1 MQQESCPGA
10 KFREEG
16 LMPSSCESLN
26 EEWIRKKILAHI
38 LWTKDYLLEEI
49 EEEVPFILDTGQ
61 EVFDLKVS
69 LVVRLK
75 GRRVLMIKC
84 GPGSILARERAA
96 LAQARLL
103 DETHQIPLTV
113 VTNGQEAILL
123 DTLTG
128 ETLACGADVVPDR
141 DRLLSWMEKLEFRAL
156 PEKRQGMEKR
166 ILAAFEGLGLAG
178 ECR

>member
-1 MQQESCPGA
+1 MESCPGA

-16 LMPSSCESLN
+16 LKPSSCETLN
-26 EEWIRKKILAHI
+26 EEWVRKKVLAYI
-38 LWTKDYLLEEI
+38 LWNKEYLLEEI
-49 EEEVPFILDTGQ
+49 EEEVPFVLDTGQ
-61 EVFDLKVS
+61 EVFHLKVS

-103 DETHQIPLTV
+103 DEGYPIPLTAV
-113 VTNGQEAILL
+113 SNGQEAVLL
-123 DTLTG
+123 DTVTG
-128 ETLACGADVVPDR
+128 ETLAMGPDVFPDR
-141 DRLLSWMEKLEFRAL
+141 NQLLAWMEKFEFRPL
-156 PEKRQGMEKR
+156 PEKRLEMEKR
-166 ILAAFEGLGLAG
+166 VLAAFEGLGLAG